1 MNAPSEQICT
11 TREMPVFTSSE
22 AERAHVKLRLAA
34 AFRIFGKF
42 GFSDGVAGHITAR
55 DPEHPHQF
63 WVNPFGMHFSDI
75 RVSDL
80 SLVDQHG
87 ALLKGAPINP
97 AAFAIHAAIHAARPD
112 VVCACHAH
120 SLYGKTWS
128 TLNRLLDPIT
138 QDACQFY
145 DDHAI
150 YDDHNGIVL
159 DLDEGARIGK
169 ALGAR
174 KAVILRNHGNVT
186 VGRTIEEAVWWFVA
200 MERSCEV
207 QLLAEGTGTKPR
219 SLPPETAKK
228 LFRQIGAPQFG
239 WFQGQPLFD
248 RILKE
253 QPDLA
258 D

>member
-1 MNAPSEQICT
+1 MRQWQS
-11 TREMPVFTSSE
+11 
-22 AERAHVKLRLAA
+22 
-34 AFRIFGKF
+34 
-42 GFSDGVAGHITAR
+42 
-55 DPEHPHQF
+55 
-63 WVNPFGMHFSDI
+63 I

-87 ALLKGAPINP
+87 TLLKGAPINP

-112 VVCACHAH
+112 VACACHAH

-145 DDHAI
+145 EDHAI

-169 ALGAR
+169 ALGGG
-174 KAVILRNHGNVT
+174 KAIILRNHGNVT

-207 QLLAEGTGTKPR
+207 QLLAEGTGTKPQK
-219 SLPPETAKK
+219 LPHDTATK
-228 LFRQIGAPQFG
+228 LYRQIGAPQFG

-258 D
+258 G